1 MNQVINGE
9 TFRGIS
15 CIVIWSYTMTKKQ
28 SHMCEALL
36 DMEMDELDSR
46 WVQRIM
52 INDSE
57 LDDAEDYKLKELY
70 DNSFGYGMEE

>member
-1 MNQVINGE
+1 
-9 TFRGIS
+9 
-15 CIVIWSYTMTKKQ
+15 MTKKQ

-57 LDDAEDYKLKELY
+57 LDDAKDYKLKELY

>member
-1 MNQVINGE
+1 
-9 TFRGIS
+9 
-15 CIVIWSYTMTKKQ
+15 MTKKQ